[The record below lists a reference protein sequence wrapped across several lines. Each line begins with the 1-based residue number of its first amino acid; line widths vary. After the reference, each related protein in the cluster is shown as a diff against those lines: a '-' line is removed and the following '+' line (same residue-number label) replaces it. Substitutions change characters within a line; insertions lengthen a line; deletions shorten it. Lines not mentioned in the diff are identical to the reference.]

1 MELTHVFGLAS
12 IVFLLAAIYVLRSG
26 DKDEQPVIKKK
37 VKREAPN
44 GRVQIY
50 FGSQTGTAEGYAKTI
65 ADEAN
70 RRGFEAE
77 VIDLEDFDDD
87 HMTAPLQ
94 LFAMATYGEGEPTD
108 NAHQFVDWLKASKD
122 SGILDGKRYAV
133 FGLGNR
139 QYQHFNSMGKLT
151 DKYLEKAGAERVL
164 EVGLGDDDADLEAD
178 FDQWRENLWSTLGVV
193 EESGD
198 VQASLRVVYGST
210 PTKPLQSSTQFY
222 GTKAT
227 FTVTAK
233 RELRTPKDGGSTVHV
248 EFSTD
253 AQYETADNLSILPR
267 NCREDVSMV
276 IDALKLDA
284 SKQFSLD
291 TDEDRVPFPSPVAVG
306 DALAQYC
313 DLTAFPKRGTVAALV
328 RAAIQAGASPSD
340 APPSIDQKDAFSTW
354 AKDAPT
360 LARAVAK
367 LKPLFASI
375 DTTSVFAT
383 LLEKGPR
390 LQPRAYTICSS
401 AKADAELHV
410 VCAIADLPHGQRGVC
425 SAYLADLQIGDVV
438 RGVVKP
444 SAFRA
449 PITKAPVVL
458 IGPGTG
464 IAPFRAILRERA
476 AALKG
481 NGASNA
487 PWGPSRV
494 SSAILYFGCKRRDE
508 DHLYREEMDQWP
520 LDAKH
525 VAYSRE
531 QKHKV
536 YVQDLMRKKN
546 NAEALASAIIDG
558 KGSVYVCG
566 GTSMGTAV
574 MEAVIDA
581 LEARLKDRAQAEKF
595 VQQMH
600 DGGMYVQEL
609 WS

>member
-1 MELTHVFGLAS
+1 M
-12 IVFLLAAIYVLRSG
+12 
-26 DKDEQPVIKKK
+26 
-37 VKREAPN
+37 
-44 GRVQIY
+44 
-50 FGSQTGTAEGYAKTI
+50 
-65 ADEAN
+65 
-70 RRGFEAE
+70 
-77 VIDLEDFDDD
+77 
-87 HMTAPLQ
+87 
-94 LFAMATYGEGEPTD
+94 
-108 NAHQFVDWLKASKD
+108 
-122 SGILDGKRYAV
+122 
-133 FGLGNR
+133 
-139 QYQHFNSMGKLT
+139 
-151 DKYLEKAGAERVL
+151 
-164 EVGLGDDDADLEAD
+164 
-178 FDQWRENLWSTLGVV
+178 
-193 EESGD
+193 
-198 VQASLRVVYGST
+198 
-210 PTKPLQSSTQFY
+210 
-222 GTKAT
+222 
-227 FTVTAK
+227 
-233 RELRTPKDGGSTVHV
+233 HV
-248 EFSTD
+248 EFATG

-276 IDALKLDA
+276 VDALKLDG
-284 SKQFSLD
+284 SQQFSLD
-291 TDEDRVPFPSPVAVG
+291 TDEDRVPFPSPVAIN

-328 RAAIQAGASPSD
+328 RAAIQAGASPEK
-340 APPSIDQKDAFSTW
+340 APANIDQKDAIGTW
-354 AKDAPT
+354 SKDAPT

-375 DTTSVFAT
+375 DTTPVFAT

-508 DHLYREEMDQWP
+508 DHLYRDEMDQWP
-520 LDAKH
+520 TDAKH